1 MTLRQREIEKLRQG
15 NVERPDKDKMEYI

>member
-1 MTLRQREIEKLRQG
+1 MTLRQRETEKLRQG